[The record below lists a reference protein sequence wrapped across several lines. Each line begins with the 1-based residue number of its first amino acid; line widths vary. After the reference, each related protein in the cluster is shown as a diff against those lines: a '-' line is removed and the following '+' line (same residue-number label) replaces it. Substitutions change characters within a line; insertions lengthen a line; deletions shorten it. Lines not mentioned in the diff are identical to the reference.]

1 MTAKEYL
8 SQGFHVNKD
17 INEKVLELESLDSEI
32 CRCTQS
38 FSDTPPIEHND
49 NKTEIELAD
58 YIDKH
63 KELVDIINAETD
75 ELLGIQIDTR
85 KRILKLCI
93 PRHRLILMKRYW
105 RFLKWEKI
113 QEEMGYL
120 ESKSVHRVHNEAV
133 KEFIKIHGNSF

>member
-49 NKTEIELAD
+49 NKTEEVF
-58 YIDKH
+58 KMG
-63 KELVDIINAETD
+63 K
-75 ELLGIQIDTR
+75 DTR
-85 KRILKLCI
+85 RNGL
-93 PRHRLILMKRYW
+93 
-105 RFLKWEKI
+105 F
-113 QEEMGYL
+113 G
-120 ESKSVHRVHNEAV
+120 
-133 KEFIKIHGNSF
+133 IKKFVSCS